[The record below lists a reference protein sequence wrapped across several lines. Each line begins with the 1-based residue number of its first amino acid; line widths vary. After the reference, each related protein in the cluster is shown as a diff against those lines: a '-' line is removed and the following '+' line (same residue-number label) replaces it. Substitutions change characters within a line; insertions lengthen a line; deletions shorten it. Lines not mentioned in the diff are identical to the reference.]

1 MSIEPLFLIHLT
13 NPLYL
18 QAKLPGMREKPNTKS
33 LGSNIGLVY
42 SLKVTHQKGYPSLR
56 LEKENVK
63 DTQEEI
69 YKKTSI
75 TIWRMN

>member
-1 MSIEPLFLIHLT
+1 MTDVLDDFIDASISSPSPFHSVFRSI
-13 NPLYL
+13 
-18 QAKLPGMREKPNTKS
+18 S